1 MPAEASAMRDPAR
14 IDPMLE
20 LVRQVWM
27 RSPDLR
33 LGQLIVNAVRPG
45 EPCPEV
51 YAIEGT
57 VLARRL
63 ETMLKQQSPSWSGD

>member
-1 MPAEASAMRDPAR
+1 MRDPAR
-14 IDPMLE
+14 IDQILDLLRE
-20 LVRQVWM
+20 VWA

-33 LGQLIVNAVRPG
+33 LGQLIVNAVRPR

-51 YAIEGT
+51 FSVEDT

-63 ETMLKQQSPSWSGD
+63 ERMRKQPPGQAREE

>member
-1 MPAEASAMRDPAR
+1 MGADDVRDPAR
-14 IDPMLE
+14 IDQILD
-20 LVRQVWM
+20 LLRDVWT

-33 LGQLIVNAVRPG
+33 LGQLIVNTVRSL

-51 YAIEGT
+51 FSIEDS

-63 ETMLKQQSPSWSGD
+63 ERMLRQPPEPSGEE

>member
-1 MPAEASAMRDPAR
+1 MRDPAR
-14 IDPMLE
+14 IDQILE
-20 LVRQVWM
+20 LLREVWT

-33 LGQLIVNAVRPG
+33 LGQLIVNAVRPQ

-51 YAIEGT
+51 FYIEDT

-63 ETMLKQQSPSWSGD
+63 EGMLKAPPAPPGDG

>member
-1 MPAEASAMRDPAR
+1 
-14 IDPMLE
+14 MLE
-20 LVRQVWM
+20 LLRQVWM

-51 YAIEGT
+51 FSIEDT
-57 VLARRL
+57 LLARRL
-63 ETMLKQQSPSWSGD
+63 ERILKESSPVVERVTSVFLDPHRGG

>member
-1 MPAEASAMRDPAR
+1 MRDPAR
-14 IDPMLE
+14 IDQVLD
-20 LVRQVWM
+20 LLRQVWL

-33 LGQLIVNAVRPG
+33 LGQLMANGVGPA

-51 YAIEGT
+51 YSIEDT

-63 ETMLKQQSPSWSGD
+63 ERMLKGRPAGSDPE

>member
-1 MPAEASAMRDPAR
+1 MRDPAR
-14 IDPMLE
+14 IDRMLE
-20 LVRQVWM
+20 LLREVWT

-33 LGQLIVNAVRPG
+33 LGQLIVNAVRPQ

-51 YAIEGT
+51 FSIEDT

-63 ETMLKQQSPSWSGD
+63 ERTLKDLPALPVEE

>member
-1 MPAEASAMRDPAR
+1 MRDPAR
-14 IDPMLE
+14 IDPMLD
-20 LVRQVWM
+20 LVREVWT

-51 YAIEGT
+51 FSIEDT

-63 ETMLKQQSPSWSGD
+63 ERMLNQRPAPPGDPQG

>member
-1 MPAEASAMRDPAR
+1 MRDPAR
-14 IDPMLE
+14 IDPMLD
-20 LVRQVWM
+20 LLRQVWM

-33 LGQLIVNAVRPG
+33 LGQLIVNAVAAR

-51 YAIEGT
+51 FAIEDT

-63 ETMLKQQSPSWSGD
+63 ERLLNGRAPITDEE